1 MKKTLVLTAGLAL
14 GIFGATAAQARQVC
28 HDVQV
33 KHIQS
38 QDTHR
43 VIGTGVG
50 AVAGGLLGHQIGGG
64 KGKTLATVGGADHP
78 MRIKR
83 PTTRPSVAVKRSRIN
98 CPRHQACVL
107 QGLGVDRAGAFC
119 CARTARDL
127 IWRAF
132 LALPSQRPG
141 VPVKFVQKAIE

>member
-43 VIGTGVG
+43 VIGTGV
-50 AVAGGLLGHQIGGG
+50 AGGV
-64 KGKTLATVGGADHP
+64 VG
-78 MRIKR
+78 
-83 PTTRPSVAVKRSRIN
+83 N
-98 CPRHQACVL
+98 Q
-107 QGLGVDRAGAFC
+107 
-119 CARTARDL
+119 
-127 IWRAF
+127 
-132 LALPSQRPG
+132 
-141 VPVKFVQKAIE
+141 VQKNAQNQKAYYTTERRCEEVQD